1 MVGAPTEVFRADPSL
16 YKSTPWG
23 LAWSRT
29 RVKAAAAPVF
39 EDLEACTCPTEL
51 GALPYA
57 HRAILSVL
65 QRAVPDWYRNFW
77 DRLREREEELMAEP
91 IPPRFPAAAPAKPA
105 APARPA
111 GTTFSRAKRSI
122 KSLLI
127 GLGADL
133 GGGKT
138 YSALALASGLARGG
152 PIAMI
157 DTENGRGLMYADRFV
172 YEHGTLSAPFSPH
185 RYRNA
190 LHEATKIKPSVIV
203 IDNMTFEHNGPGGML
218 DIVGDNGLNGWK
230 PAREQS
236 YTLLMP
242 LQALPCHVVMTFRV
256 KEKRQIE
263 KIGGKWEA
271 VSRGHLPVG
280 DTDMLGILTV
290 LLQIGDDRRPLPPND
305 RPWKLPA
312 GLDSLVPFDR
322 PLDAE
327 TGLALANW
335 CEDGA
340 SWDAVS
346 PGANPAPITTTED

>member
-1 MVGAPTEVFRADPSL
+1 VIRVDPSL

-91 IPPRFPAAAPAKPA
+91 IPPRFPAAPAAPAKPA

-172 YEHGTLSAPFSPH
+172 YEHGTLAAPFSPH
-185 RYRNA
+185 RYRA
-190 LHEATKIKPSVIV
+190 AIHEATKLRPAVIV
-203 IDNMTFEHNGPGGML
+203 VDNATFEHTGTGGML
-218 DIVGDNGLNGWK
+218 DMVGDGGFGGWK
-230 PAREQS
+230 APKAMNHDLCTQ
-236 YTLLMP
+236 
-242 LQALPCHVVMTFRV
+242 LQALPCHVILTFRV
-256 KEKRQIE
+256 KEKLRPE
-263 KIGGKWEA
+263 KVANKWEV
-271 VSRGHLPVG
+271 VSDGYLPQG
-280 DTDMLGILTV
+280 DTDLLGTMTV
-290 LLQIGDDRRPLPPND
+290 LLELGDGGVPIAPKK